1 MDGRMSTSERKGRE
15 GEPHVGGDSGAT
27 PPGTQAEPP
36 RAALDAHAGA
46 ADPSAST
53 EMLKTYFEH
62 LFANSRDVMNLF
74 SITKGKIILLNAA
87 AEKTTGYSFDEL
99 QSLPIDALYPPEE
112 HAKLALAF
120 QQLAST
126 GYSTDKLSMYVRNGE
141 LRDIWVRSYVVQ
153 REPEIVCIVHT
164 IDITDENRK
173 RDRELRDAKLA
184 TLGEASATLAHE
196 LKNALQSMQFSLA
209 TLRSQIPPSGAERA
223 ANSLARIE
231 RAAAHMDEVISGI
244 EKSANEPKPGSA
256 HVSVPASVQN
266 AAFLMHGYLAAK
278 GVEYS
283 SHFGHSLPLVW
294 CNKSQLEQIL
304 IALFKNAAQAMS
316 SRRER
321 KLHVATVNA
330 AEGLR
335 VDVCDTGGGLP
346 AEVQAHLFEA
356 FRTTKPAGIGQGLGL
371 ATAKQ
376 LAVENG
382 LELTFTSEP
391 NVGTT
396 FSIRFPIAQG
406 AVSARESQL
415 LAGRLVLLVGDD
427 AGTVELATI
436 TLESAGA
443 RVLHASTAPE
453 GLSLLRVHAFGAIVC
468 DDAMYPVAGR
478 EFVRQARELYRGPV
492 CLVVGER
499 PESIDSF
506 AEADSVVTKPMEAR
520 ALVQTLSALLV

>member
-1 MDGRMSTSERKGRE
+1 
-15 GEPHVGGDSGAT
+15 
-27 PPGTQAEPP
+27 
-36 RAALDAHAGA
+36 
-46 ADPSAST
+46 
-53 EMLKTYFEH
+53 MLKTYFEH

-74 SITKGKIILLNAA
+74 SITQGKVILLNAA
-87 AEKTTGYSFDEL
+87 AERTTGYSLEEL
-99 QSLPIDALYPPEE
+99 ETVPIDALYPPEE

-126 GYSTDKLSMYVRNGE
+126 GYSTDKLTMYVRNGE

-209 TLRSQIPPSGAERA
+209 TLRSQIPQSGAERA

-256 HVSVPASVQN
+256 HVSVPACVQN
-266 AAFLMHGYLAAK
+266 AAFLMHGYLTSK
-278 GVEYS
+278 GVEIS
-283 SHFGHSLPLVW
+283 THFGHSLPLVW

-316 SRRER
+316 SRRDR
-321 KLHVATVNA
+321 RLHVSTTTTDD
-330 AEGLR
+330 GLR
-335 VDVCDTGGGLP
+335 VDVRDTGGGLP
-346 AEVQAHLFEA
+346 VDVQAHLFEA
-356 FRTTKPAGIGQGLGL
+356 FKTTKPAGIGQGLGL

-376 LAVENG
+376 LALENG
-382 LELTFTSEP
+382 LDLTFVSEP
-391 NVGTT
+391 DVGAT
-396 FSIRFPIAQG
+396 FSVFFPVGHG
-406 AVSARESQL
+406 AVKSRDSQL
-415 LAGRLVLLVGDD
+415 LSGRLVLMVGDD
-427 AGTVELATI
+427 PGTVQTAI
-436 TLESAGA
+436 ATLESAGA
-443 RVLHASTAPE
+443 RVLHASTAPD
-453 GLSLLRVHAFGAIVC
+453 GLSLLRVHAFGAILC

-492 CLVVGER
+492 CLVVSER
-499 PESIDSF
+499 PESILKL
-506 AEADSVVTKPMEAR
+506 AEVDSVVTKPMEAR
-520 ALVQTLSALLV
+520 TLLQTLSALLV